1 MPVSFTFQDSIKL
14 EAKRSYNALFW
25 KTYNFLVTSSTAT
38 SWHARCGDLFNMVSP
53 DWCSDRIQVRTRTPK
68 QPGMQSIPNSTNHS
82 NRWQRSFKDSLIT
95 LHTTFLM
102 SIVNTEEEQHFY
114 LSFPVKQSF
123 EHMHLPLF
131 QYLEYTPHFYQLA
144 LRLED
149 SFSNLLGSNT
159 DIAHKWD
166 MMGVSF

>member
-1 MPVSFTFQDSIKL
+1 MNIRVPFPEILINTASLWWDWDFPTNRCESFCIKCLSFFTFQDSIKL

-82 NRWQRSFKDSLIT
+82 HLWQRSFKDSLIT

-123 EHMHLPLF
+123 EHMH
-131 QYLEYTPHFYQLA
+131 
-144 LRLED
+144 
-149 SFSNLLGSNT
+149 
-159 DIAHKWD
+159 
-166 MMGVSF
+166 

>member
-82 NRWQRSFKDSLIT
+82 HRSQRSFKDSLIT

-114 LSFPVKQSF
+114 LTIIWAHALAIPISWVHTALLSASSEIRRQ
-123 EHMHLPLF
+123 F
-131 QYLEYTPHFYQLA
+131 Q
-144 LRLED
+144 
-149 SFSNLLGSNT
+149 
-159 DIAHKWD
+159 
-166 MMGVSF
+166 